1 MRLTVENLACV
12 RGARTVVRDV
22 SFSLGSGEG
31 MLLEGPNGAG
41 KTTLLRTLAGFIRP
55 GAGAIR
61 LEGGDDE
68 RPLGEQC
75 HYVGHLN
82 GLKAGYTVEENLR
95 FYWEFLEGADEDAV
109 EDAMDAFNL
118 EALRRIPAG
127 LLSAGQ
133 KRRLCL
139 ARLPL
144 ARRFVWL
151 LDEPSVSLDTASLQ
165 ILVNTVRDHLTRG
178 GVVIAATHTPLG
190 LGVPQ
195 TLTISAGRATIGSAA

>member
-22 SFSLGSGEG
+22 TFSLGAGEG

-55 GAGAIR
+55 GAGAVRI
-61 LEGGDDE
+61 EGGDDE
-68 RPLGEQC
+68 RSVGEQC

-82 GLKAGYTVEENLR
+82 GVKAGYTVEENLR
-95 FYWEFLEGADEDAV
+95 FYWSFLEGDDEDAV
-109 EDAMDAFNL
+109 ESAMDIFNL

-127 LLSAGQ
+127 FLSAGQ
-133 KRRLCL
+133 KRRLGL
-139 ARLPL
+139 ARLAL
-144 ARRFVWL
+144 AKRPVWL
-151 LDEPSVSLDTASLQ
+151 LDEPSVSLDTASQQ
-165 ILVNTVRDHLTRG
+165 ILANTVRGHLTQG

-195 TLTISAGRATIGSAA
+195 TLAISAGRATIGSAA